1 MSHDVS
7 HLKSRSQRFV
17 TLLSVFFLSKPQ
29 WDYQFK
35 YERKNEKDPGRST
48 CSKMTSSCK
57 CLQMQ
62 IVQMFI
68 VFYCLLINPTT
79 YLQQRA

>member
-1 MSHDVS
+1 MTSFYRLRPESFRV
-7 HLKSRSQRFV
+7 
-17 TLLSVFFLSKPQ
+17 LLPCAYYFLF
-29 WDYQFK
+29 YLNLNGIK
-35 YERKNEKDPGRST
+35 YERKSEKDPGRST

-62 IVQMFI
+62 VVQMFI

-79 YLQQRA
+79 YLQQRP

>member
-1 MSHDVS
+1 MHI
-7 HLKSRSQRFV
+7 RA
-17 TLLSVFFLSKPQ
+17 FFYLNLNGI
-29 WDYQFK
+29 K
-35 YERKNEKDPGRST
+35 YERKSEKDPGRST

-68 VFYCLLINPTT
+68 FSIVYWLIQPPT
-79 YLQQRA
+79 YNNVPEWSIFSAQ